1 MDLSLCFARSESK
14 HRYAKLRSHH
24 RLNPAEV
31 QWDVENWRYDTLAV
45 QRLFGMTD
53 DVSPDIPRDILSMEM
68 PPFDGEIPTTSVT
81 QGWEHA
87 ELGLYQRLTNETTA
101 GKFLPGCFGCEGSPS
116 ISVHPHTSTL
126 FHDIL
131 KGTRHPA
138 LGLQTIFN
146 TIAHSA
152 YYEEL
157 PTFNVD
163 FPAEIILT
171 QATQIPRRW
180 VGFGV
185 VVGIVGLH
193 LTMMV
198 LMVYLFATGTK
209 ESMLGET
216 WCSMGQVIHQV
227 PERMLIDSA
236 GRTDGEVRRK
246 CKKSGLNRVGSGHN
260 RDGEEGGLR
269 ERR

>member
-1 MDLSLCFARSESK
+1 LL
-14 HRYAKLRSHH
+14 
-24 RLNPAEV
+24 
-31 QWDVENWRYDTLAV
+31 
-45 QRLFGMTD
+45 
-53 DVSPDIPRDILSMEM
+53 
-68 PPFDGEIPTTSVT
+68 
-81 QGWEHA
+81 
-87 ELGLYQRLTNETTA
+87 
-101 GKFLPGCFGCEGSPS
+101 
-116 ISVHPHTSTL
+116 
-126 FHDIL
+126 
-131 KGTRHPA
+131 
-138 LGLQTIFN
+138 TIFN

-163 FPAEIILT
+163 YPAEIILT

-216 WCSMGQVIHQV
+216 WCSVGQVIHQIPV
-227 PERMLIDSA
+227 RMLNESM
-236 GRTDGEVRRK
+236 GRTDGEVRME
-246 CKKSGLNRVGSGHN
+246 CKKEGLDRVGSGYN
-260 RDGEEGGLR
+260 RNGDEGGLR